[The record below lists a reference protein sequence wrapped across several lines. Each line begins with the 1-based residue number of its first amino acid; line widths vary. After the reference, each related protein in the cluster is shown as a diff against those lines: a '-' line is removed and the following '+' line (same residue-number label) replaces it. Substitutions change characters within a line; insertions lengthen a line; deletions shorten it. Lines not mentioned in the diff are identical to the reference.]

1 MHFIGRSPS
10 DRGVVVRLQAKLD
23 HELLVTDEDRAILF
37 ESGAP
42 LVDLG
47 PGRHTLSATRIPAL
61 RVAGDLSGVQVF
73 LVRAV
78 ASPVPV
84 KGVTQPIPVAPG
96 VIGRVQIDGSCQLQV
111 TDPRRLLATLV
122 GSDPGA
128 ELAEA
133 AERAVRQAVTLSL
146 TGATAPPPELFAT
159 PPPAFLEAVR
169 ASAAETLAP
178 QGATVTAVALALRL
192 DDDARSELARTRPP
206 TGAAAQVVPAQAAI
220 APLSAREL
228 AEVPTAPAGSCPR
241 CGSPLT
247 GARFCAGCGAPA
259 PGGGCSVCGAPLAAG
274 ARFCSTCGKPVTL
287 GPRRCGCGAE
297 LAVNAKFC
305 SSCGAKA

>member
-10 DRGVVVRLQAKLD
+10 DKGVVVRLQAKLD
-23 HELLVTDEDRAILF
+23 HELLVTDEDKAVLF

-47 PGRHTLSATRIPAL
+47 PGRHTLSPTRIPAL

-78 ASPVPV
+78 PTPVPV
-84 KGVTQPIPVAPG
+84 KGVTQPIPVTPS

-111 TDPRRLLATLV
+111 TDPRRLLATHV
-122 GSDPGA
+122 GSDPGV
-128 ELAEA
+128 ELAQA
-133 AERAVRQAVTLSL
+133 ADRAVRQAVTLNL

-159 PPPAFLEAVR
+159 PPPDFLEAVR
-169 ASAAETLAP
+169 ASAVESLAP

-206 TGAAAQVVPAQAAI
+206 TGAAAPAPAPAAI
-220 APLSAREL
+220 AAFSPGEL

-247 GARFCAGCGAPA
+247 GARFCTGCGAPA
-259 PGGGCSVCGAPLAAG
+259 PGGGCSVCGAPLADG
-274 ARFCSTCGKPVTL
+274 ARFCSGCGKPVTL
-287 GPRRCGCGAE
+287 GPRRCACGVE